1 MSLYCWSI
9 QLTPTWFS
17 FSKPGTLR
25 VSKQRKG
32 TEAQFHILGG
42 YCSFPHT
49 SPHPSSQLLTTVRD
63 NPSSW
68 WTGGHPSAI
77 IYKSFLPWLGHLTSL
92 ASISG
97 TREPARTCCSILSVQ
112 LDLAYC
118 MGGEAYYLGAE
129 NLVTPSQFSTFSWA
143 ILRLTSLWF
152 MPATCVFISGLSS
165 EPVVQ
170 LDLPFH
176 PPRL

>member
-1 MSLYCWSI
+1 MVLFLQTGHTQSLRTKERHRSQVPHSWWLL
-9 QLTPTWFS
+9 QLPPPKS
-17 FSKPGTLR
+17 PP
-25 VSKQRKG
+25 KQSAFDHSQGQPQLVVGR
-32 TEAQFHILGG
+32 
-42 YCSFPHT
+42 S
-49 SPHPSSQLLTTVRD
+49 SRHPSS
-63 NPSSW
+63 
-68 WTGGHPSAI
+68 I

-97 TREPARTCCSILSVQ
+97 IREPARTCCSILSVQ

-170 LDLPFH
+170 LGLPFH
-176 PPRL
+176 RPRL